1 MRRGLTLAVVAG
13 AVMAGT
19 PALALLAPD
28 YYRKARESAP
38 DVVVVKVHAVAGPAH
53 GAGFGDCAVAG
64 TVTEVERGTRYRIG
78 AVLTLSV
85 PCRKAGAQ
93 PMPGPVQWTEFD
105 KLRAAPFGRAFLAAD
120 GKLALYQYDLLAK
133 APPAKAH

>member
-64 TVTEVERGTRYRIG
+64 TVTEVERGTRYRIARFSPSPCALPQG
-78 AVLTLSV
+78 GRATHAGFRSSGRSSTGSGRPVRPRLSGGG
-85 PCRKAGAQ
+85 RQAGAL
-93 PMPGPVQWTEFD
+93 PV
-105 KLRAAPFGRAFLAAD
+105 
-120 GKLALYQYDLLAK
+120 
-133 APPAKAH
+133 